1 MGLKDSLKLLTTA
14 DLLAAQQTA
23 DVVAS
28 LSPVWNPESLY
39 QYATTTPIVTR
50 EQSMSV
56 PSVARAR
63 NLLCGTAAGMER
75 VLRDKRT
82 GDRIEPMPAV
92 FNQPDRRVAGSITM
106 AWTIEDLLFYGKAYW
121 RVLSLYAETNRI
133 KEAERIQPE
142 RVDVKLN
149 ALGTE
154 IVEYRVDGKAVPQ
167 RGQGSLVTFW
177 SYNEGLLAVAGRT
190 ILSAIELE
198 KTALNYA
205 REPMPQITLKS
216 NGAIL
221 PKERIQALLDAWK
234 SSRQNRATA
243 FLNGDISFETLSF
256 DPERLQL
263 NTARQY
269 IALEI
274 ARATNVPAY
283 YLSAQNDGSMTYSN
297 TIQERRA
304 LIDFSLAPLIHSVE
318 ERLSMPDF
326 TPAGQVVKF
335 DLDVF
340 LRADIETRVKTYE
353 TLVGIGAMTPEEV
366 RQQEE
371 FLS

>member
-92 FNQPDRRVAGSITM
+92 FNQPDRRVAGSITFS
-106 AWTIEDLLFYGKAYW
+106 WTIEDLLFYGKAYW

-154 IVEYRVDGKAVPQ
+154 IVEYRVDGKAVPT
-167 RGQGSLVTFW
+167 RGVGSLVTFW

-205 REPMPQITLKS
+205 REPMPQVTLKS

-234 SSRQNRATA
+234 VSRQNRATA
-243 FLNGDISFETLSF
+243 FLNADVSFETLSF

-283 YLSAQNDGSMTYSN
+283 YLSAEADASFTYSN

-304 LIDFSLAPLIHSVE
+304 LIDFSLAPLIHAVE

-326 TPAGQVVKF
+326 TPSGQVVKF
-335 DLDVF
+335 DLDMF
-340 LRADIETRVKTYE
+340 LRADIESRVKTYE

>member
-1 MGLKDSLKLLTTA
+1 MGIRDSFKLLTTA
-14 DLLAAQQTA
+14 DLMAAQQTA

-50 EQSMSV
+50 ESSMSV

-63 NLLCGTAAGMER
+63 NLIVGTISGMPR

-82 GDRIEPMPAV
+82 GERIEPMPAV
-92 FNQPDRRVAGSITM
+92 FNQPDRRVSGSVTM
-106 AWTIEDLLFYGKAYW
+106 AWTIEDLLFHGKAYW

-154 IVEYRVDGKAVPQ
+154 IIEYRVDGKAVPT
-167 RGQGSLVTFW
+167 RGVGSLVTFW

-190 ILSAIELE
+190 ILSAVELE

-205 REPMPQITLKS
+205 REPMPQIALKS
-216 NGAIL
+216 NGSIL
-221 PKERIQALLDAWK
+221 PKERIQALLEAWK

-243 FLNGDISFETLSF
+243 FLNSDISFETVGF

-263 NTARQY
+263 NAARQY

-274 ARATNVPAY
+274 ARAANVPAY
-283 YLSAQNDGSMTYSN
+283 FLSAEMDASFTYSN
-297 TIQERRA
+297 TIQERRH
-304 LIDFSLAPLIHSVE
+304 LIDFSLAPLIHAVE

-326 TPAGQVVKF
+326 CPSGQILKF
-335 DLDVF
+335 DLDTF
-340 LRADIETRVKTYE
+340 LRADIEGRVKTYE
-353 TLVGIGAMTPEEV
+353 TLVGIGVMTPEEV